1 MHLKSFQTTM
11 YACFVGYIV
20 QAIVN
25 NFAPLLFVT
34 FNREFGIPLSSITL
48 LITFNFLLQL
58 LVDLAAVYFVDRIG
72 YRASAVLAH
81 VFATAGLALLTVLPG
96 VTPDPFVGLFIS
108 VAIYAVG
115 GGLLEVIISPIVEAC
130 PTDNKEAAMSLLHSF
145 YCWGY
150 MGVVF
155 LSTVFFAVFGI
166 SNWRI
171 AALVWALVPLINGII
186 FTQVPI
192 QTLAEESGVE
202 DIPLGR
208 LLRRRIFWLLF
219 VMMMCAGT
227 CEQAVSQWASAY
239 AESALGIQK
248 WVGDLAGPMAF
259 AALMGTARLIYG
271 KKGEGLDL
279 QKFMVGSAVLCL
291 SSYLVVSL
299 SPWPALGLVGMALCG
314 FSVGIMWPG
323 TFSLA
328 TMSVKGGGMAMFS
341 LLALA
346 GDIGCSGG
354 PTLAGMVSAAAGDNL
369 RLGILAAIVFPL
381 ALLAC
386 LVFLRS
392 KRHEGLVKRSAVDG
406 EVAPDGA

>member
-1 MHLKSFQTTM
+1 MRLKSFQTTM

-25 NFAPLLFVT
+25 NFAPLLFLT
-34 FNREFGIPLSSITL
+34 FEGEFGIPLSSITL

-58 LVDLAAVYFVDRIG
+58 VVDLASVYFVDKIG
-72 YRASAVLAH
+72 YRISAVLAN
-81 VFATAGLALLTVLPG
+81 ALSAAGLILLTVLPG
-96 VTPDPFVGLFIS
+96 IAPDPFVGLFTA
-108 VAIYAVG
+108 VAIYAIG

-130 PTDNKEAAMSLLHSF
+130 PTDNKETAMSMLHSF
-145 YCWGY
+145 YCWGQ
-150 MGVVF
+150 MGVVL

-166 SNWRI
+166 GNWRI
-171 AALVWALVPLINGII
+171 AALIWAVVPALNMLV

-202 DIPLGR
+202 DIPLGT

-219 VMMMCAGT
+219 VMMMCAGA
-227 CEQAVSQWASAY
+227 CEQSVSQWASAF
-239 AESALGIQK
+239 AESALGVEK
-248 WVGDLAGPMAF
+248 WVGDLAGTMAF

-271 KKGEGLDL
+271 KKGETLDL
-279 QKFMVGSAVLCL
+279 QKFMLGSAALCIVSYLMISL
-291 SSYLVVSL
+291 SSSPVV
-299 SPWPALGLVGMALCG
+299 GLLGMALCG

-323 TFSLA
+323 TFSIA
-328 TMSVKGGGMAMFS
+328 TGAVKGGGMAMFS

-369 RLGILAAIVFPL
+369 RMGILAAIVCPV

-386 LVFLRS
+386 LLFLHR
-392 KRHEGLVKRSAVDG
+392 RTQTR
-406 EVAPDGA
+406 

>member
-1 MHLKSFQTTM
+1 MRLKSFQTTM

-25 NFAPLLFVT
+25 NFAPLLFLT
-34 FNREFGIPLSSITL
+34 FESEFGIPLSSITL

-58 LVDLAAVYFVDRIG
+58 VIDLASVYFVDRIG
-72 YRASAVLAH
+72 YRVSAVLSNA
-81 VFATAGLALLTVLPG
+81 FSATGLILLTVLPG
-96 VTPDPFVGLFIS
+96 ITPDPFVGLFVA
-108 VAIYAVG
+108 VAIYAIG

-130 PTDNKEAAMSLLHSF
+130 PTDDKETAMSMLHSF
-145 YCWGY
+145 YCWGQ
-150 MGVVF
+150 MGVVL

-166 SNWRI
+166 EHWRV
-171 AALVWALVPLINGII
+171 AALIWAVVPALNMLV

-202 DIPLGR
+202 DIPLGT

-219 VMMMCAGT
+219 VMMMCAGA
-227 CEQAVSQWASAY
+227 CEQSVSQWASAF
-239 AESALGIQK
+239 AESALGVEK

-271 KKGEGLDL
+271 KKGETLDL
-279 QKFMVGSAVLCL
+279 QKFMLGSAALCIVSYLMISL
-291 SSYLVVSL
+291 SS
-299 SPWPALGLVGMALCG
+299 SPVIGLLGMALCG

-323 TFSLA
+323 TFSIA
-328 TMSVKGGGMAMFS
+328 TGAVKGGGMAMFS

-369 RLGILAAIVFPL
+369 RMGILAAIVCPV

-386 LVFLRS
+386 LVFLR
-392 KRHEGLVKRSAVDG
+392 RRTQAR
-406 EVAPDGA
+406 

>member
-1 MHLKSFQTTM
+1 MKLKSFQTTM

-25 NFAPLLFVT
+25 NFAPLLFLT
-34 FNREFGIPLSSITL
+34 FESEFGIPLSSITL

-58 LVDLAAVYFVDRIG
+58 VIDLASVYFVDRIG
-72 YRASAVLAH
+72 YRVSAVLSNA
-81 VFATAGLALLTVLPG
+81 FSATGLILLTVLPG
-96 VTPDPFVGLFIS
+96 ITPDPFVGLFVA
-108 VAIYAVG
+108 VAIYAIG

-130 PTDNKEAAMSLLHSF
+130 PTDDKETAMSMLHSF
-145 YCWGY
+145 YCWGQ
-150 MGVVF
+150 MGVVL

-166 SNWRI
+166 EHWRV
-171 AALVWALVPLINGII
+171 AALIWAVVPALNMLV

-202 DIPLGR
+202 DIPLGT

-219 VMMMCAGT
+219 VMMMCAGA
-227 CEQAVSQWASAY
+227 CEQSVSQWASAF
-239 AESALGIQK
+239 AESALGVEK

-271 KKGEGLDL
+271 KKGETLDL
-279 QKFMVGSAVLCL
+279 QKFMLGSAALCIVSYLMISL
-291 SSYLVVSL
+291 SS
-299 SPWPALGLVGMALCG
+299 SPVIGLLGMALCG

-323 TFSLA
+323 TFSIA
-328 TMSVKGGGMAMFS
+328 TGAVKGGGMAMFS

-369 RLGILAAIVFPL
+369 RMGILAAIVCPV

-386 LVFLRS
+386 LVFLHR
-392 KRHEGLVKRSAVDG
+392 RTQTR
-406 EVAPDGA
+406 

>member
-1 MHLKSFQTTM
+1 MKLKSFQTTM

-25 NFAPLLFVT
+25 NFAPLLFLT
-34 FNREFGIPLSSITL
+34 FESEFGIPLSSITL

-58 LVDLAAVYFVDRIG
+58 VIDLASVYFVDRIG
-72 YRASAVLAH
+72 YRVSAVLSNA
-81 VFATAGLALLTVLPG
+81 FSATGLILLTVLPG
-96 VTPDPFVGLFIS
+96 ITPDPFVGLFVA
-108 VAIYAVG
+108 VAIYAIG

-130 PTDNKEAAMSLLHSF
+130 PTDDKETAMSMLHSF
-145 YCWGY
+145 YCWGQ
-150 MGVVF
+150 MGVVL

-166 SNWRI
+166 EHWRV
-171 AALVWALVPLINGII
+171 AALIWAVVPALNMLV

-202 DIPLGR
+202 DIPLGT

-219 VMMMCAGT
+219 VMMMCAGA
-227 CEQAVSQWASAY
+227 CEQSVSQWASAF
-239 AESALGIQK
+239 AESALGVEK

-271 KKGEGLDL
+271 KKGETLDL
-279 QKFMVGSAVLCL
+279 QKFMLGSAALCIVSYLMISL
-291 SSYLVVSL
+291 SS
-299 SPWPALGLVGMALCG
+299 SPVIGLLGMALCG

-323 TFSLA
+323 TFSIA
-328 TMSVKGGGMAMFS
+328 TGAVKGGGMAMFS

-369 RLGILAAIVFPL
+369 RMGILAAIVCPV

-386 LVFLRS
+386 LVFLR
-392 KRHEGLVKRSAVDG
+392 RRTQAR
-406 EVAPDGA
+406 

>member
-1 MHLKSFQTTM
+1 
-11 YACFVGYIV
+11 
-20 QAIVN
+20 
-25 NFAPLLFVT
+25 VT
-34 FNREFGIPLSSITL
+34 FNREFGIPLSGITL

-58 LVDLAAVYFVDRIG
+58 VVDLAAVYFVDRIG

-81 VFATAGLALLTVLPG
+81 VFATAGLVLLTVLPG
-96 VTPDPFVGLFIS
+96 LTPDPFVGLFVS

-150 MGVVF
+150 MGVVL
-155 LSTVFFAVFGI
+155 LSTVFYAVFGI
-166 SNWRI
+166 GNWRV
-171 AALVWALVPLINGII
+171 AALVWALVPLANGIV

-192 QTLAEESGVE
+192 QTLAEESGVG
-202 DIPLGR
+202 DIPLGS

-219 VMMMCAGT
+219 AMMMCAGA
-227 CEQAVSQWASAY
+227 CEQAVSQWASAF
-239 AESALGIQK
+239 AESALGVQK

-279 QKFMVGSAVLCL
+279 QRFMTGSAALCIASYLMISL
-291 SSYLVVSL
+291 SS
-299 SPWPALGLVGMALCG
+299 SPVLGLLGMALCG

-323 TFSLA
+323 TFSIA
-328 TMSVKGGGMAMFS
+328 TGAVKGGGMAMFS

-346 GDIGCSGG
+346 GDIGCSAG
-354 PTLAGMVSAAAGDNL
+354 PTLAGMVSAAAGNDL
-369 RLGILAAIVFPL
+369 RMGILAAAVFPA

-386 LVFLRS
+386 LLFLRS
-392 KRHEGLVKRSAVDG
+392 RWN
-406 EVAPDGA
+406 

>member
-1 MHLKSFQTTM
+1 MKLKSFQTTM
-11 YACFVGYIV
+11 YACFVGYII

-25 NFAPLLFVT
+25 NFAPLLFLT
-34 FNREFGIPLSSITL
+34 FESEFGIPLSSITL

-58 LVDLAAVYFVDRIG
+58 VIDLASVYFVDKIG
-72 YRASAVLAH
+72 YRVSAVLANA
-81 VFATAGLALLTVLPG
+81 FSAAGLILLTVLPG
-96 VTPDPFVGLFIS
+96 ITPDPFVGLFAA
-108 VAIYAVG
+108 VAIYAIG

-130 PTDNKEAAMSLLHSF
+130 PTDDKETAMSMLHSF
-145 YCWGY
+145 YCWGQ
-150 MGVVF
+150 MGVVL

-166 SNWRI
+166 EHWRV
-171 AALVWALVPLINGII
+171 AALIWAVVPALNMLV

-202 DIPLGR
+202 DIPLGT

-219 VMMMCAGT
+219 VMMMCAGA
-227 CEQAVSQWASAY
+227 CEQSVSQWASAF
-239 AESALGIQK
+239 AESALGVEK

-271 KKGEGLDL
+271 KKGETLDL
-279 QKFMVGSAVLCL
+279 QKFMLGSAALCIVSYLMISL
-291 SSYLVVSL
+291 SSSPVV
-299 SPWPALGLVGMALCG
+299 GLLGMALCG

-323 TFSLA
+323 TFSIA
-328 TMSVKGGGMAMFS
+328 TGAVKGGGMAMFS

-369 RLGILAAIVFPL
+369 RMGILAAIICPV

-386 LVFLRS
+386 LIFLR
-392 KRHEGLVKRSAVDG
+392 RRTQV
-406 EVAPDGA
+406 

>member
-1 MHLKSFQTTM
+1 MKLKSFQTTM
-11 YACFVGYIV
+11 YACFVGYII

-25 NFAPLLFVT
+25 NFAPLLFLT
-34 FNREFGIPLSSITL
+34 FESEFGIPLSSITL

-58 LVDLAAVYFVDRIG
+58 VIDLASVYFVDKIG
-72 YRASAVLAH
+72 YRVSAVLANA
-81 VFATAGLALLTVLPG
+81 FSAAGLILLTVLPG
-96 VTPDPFVGLFIS
+96 ITPDPFVGLFAA
-108 VAIYAVG
+108 VAIYAIG

-130 PTDNKEAAMSLLHSF
+130 PTDNKETAMSMLHSF
-145 YCWGY
+145 YCWGQ
-150 MGVVF
+150 MGVVL
-155 LSTVFFAVFGI
+155 LSTVFFGVFGI
-166 SNWRI
+166 AHWRI
-171 AALVWALVPLINGII
+171 AALIWAIVPTLNMLV

-202 DIPLGR
+202 DIPLGT

-219 VMMMCAGT
+219 VMMMCAGA
-227 CEQAVSQWASAY
+227 CEQSVSQWASAF
-239 AESALGIQK
+239 AESALGVEK

-271 KKGEGLDL
+271 KKGETLDL
-279 QKFMVGSAVLCL
+279 QKFMLGSAALCIVSYLMISL
-291 SSYLVVSL
+291 SS
-299 SPWPALGLVGMALCG
+299 SPVIGLLGMALCG

-323 TFSLA
+323 TFSIA
-328 TMSVKGGGMAMFS
+328 TGAVKGGGMAMFS

-369 RLGILAAIVFPL
+369 RMGILAAIVCPV

-386 LVFLRS
+386 LVFLR
-392 KRHEGLVKRSAVDG
+392 RRTQAR
-406 EVAPDGA
+406 

>member
-1 MHLKSFQTTM
+1 MRLKSFQTTM

-25 NFAPLLFVT
+25 NFAPLLFLT
-34 FNREFGIPLSSITL
+34 FEGEFGIPLSSITL

-58 LVDLAAVYFVDRIG
+58 VIDLASVYFVDKIG
-72 YRASAVLAH
+72 YRVSAVLAN
-81 VFATAGLALLTVLPG
+81 ALSAAGLILLTVLPG
-96 VTPDPFVGLFIS
+96 ITPDPFVGLFTA
-108 VAIYAVG
+108 VAIYAIG

-130 PTDNKEAAMSLLHSF
+130 PTDNKETAMSMLHSF
-145 YCWGY
+145 YCWGQ
-150 MGVVF
+150 MGVVL

-166 SNWRI
+166 GNWRI
-171 AALVWALVPLINGII
+171 AALIWAVVPALNMLV

-202 DIPLGR
+202 DIPLGT

-219 VMMMCAGT
+219 VMMMCAGA
-227 CEQAVSQWASAY
+227 CEQSVSQWASAF
-239 AESALGIQK
+239 AESALGVEK

-271 KKGEGLDL
+271 KKGETLDL
-279 QKFMVGSAVLCL
+279 QKFMLGSAALCIVSYLMISL
-291 SSYLVVSL
+291 SS
-299 SPWPALGLVGMALCG
+299 SPVIGLLGMALCG

-323 TFSLA
+323 TFSIA
-328 TMSVKGGGMAMFS
+328 TGAVKGGGMTMFS

-369 RLGILAAIVFPL
+369 RMGILAAIICPV

-386 LVFLRS
+386 LVFLHR
-392 KRHEGLVKRSAVDG
+392 RTQTR
-406 EVAPDGA
+406 

>member
-1 MHLKSFQTTM
+1 MRLKSFQTTM

-25 NFAPLLFVT
+25 NFAPLLFLT
-34 FNREFGIPLSSITL
+34 FEGEFGIPLSSITL

-58 LVDLAAVYFVDRIG
+58 VIDLASVYFVDKIG
-72 YRASAVLAH
+72 YRVSAVLAN
-81 VFATAGLALLTVLPG
+81 ALSAAGLILLTVLPG
-96 VTPDPFVGLFIS
+96 ITPDPFVGLFTA
-108 VAIYAVG
+108 VAIYAIG

-130 PTDNKEAAMSLLHSF
+130 PTDNKETAMSMLHSF
-145 YCWGY
+145 YCWGQ
-150 MGVVF
+150 MGVVL

-166 SNWRI
+166 GNWRI
-171 AALVWALVPLINGII
+171 AALIWAVVPALNMLV

-202 DIPLGR
+202 DIPLGT

-219 VMMMCAGT
+219 VMMMCAGA
-227 CEQAVSQWASAY
+227 CEQSVSQWASAF
-239 AESALGIQK
+239 AESALGVEK

-271 KKGEGLDL
+271 KKGETLDL
-279 QKFMVGSAVLCL
+279 QKFMLGSAALCIV
-291 SSYLVVSL
+291 SYLVISL
-299 SPWPALGLVGMALCG
+299 SSSPVIGLLGMALCG

-323 TFSLA
+323 TFSIA
-328 TMSVKGGGMAMFS
+328 TGAVKGGGMAMFS

-369 RLGILAAIVFPL
+369 RMGILAAIICPV

-386 LVFLRS
+386 LVFLHR
-392 KRHEGLVKRSAVDG
+392 RTQTR
-406 EVAPDGA
+406 

>member
-1 MHLKSFQTTM
+1 MKLKSFQTTM

-25 NFAPLLFVT
+25 NFAPLLFLT
-34 FNREFGIPLSSITL
+34 FESEFGIPLSSITL

-58 LVDLAAVYFVDRIG
+58 VIDLASVYFVDRIG
-72 YRASAVLAH
+72 YRVSAVLSNA
-81 VFATAGLALLTVLPG
+81 FSATGLILLTVLPG
-96 VTPDPFVGLFIS
+96 ITPDPFVGLFVA
-108 VAIYAVG
+108 VAIYAIG

-130 PTDNKEAAMSLLHSF
+130 PTDDKETAMSMLHSF
-145 YCWGY
+145 YCWGQ
-150 MGVVF
+150 MGVVL

-166 SNWRI
+166 EHWRV
-171 AALVWALVPLINGII
+171 AALIWAVVPALNMLV

-202 DIPLGR
+202 DIPLGT

-219 VMMMCAGT
+219 VMMMCAGA
-227 CEQAVSQWASAY
+227 CEQSVSQWASAF
-239 AESALGIQK
+239 AESALGVEK

-271 KKGEGLDL
+271 KKGETRDL
-279 QKFMVGSAVLCL
+279 QKFMLGSAALCIVSYLMISL
-291 SSYLVVSL
+291 SSSPVV
-299 SPWPALGLVGMALCG
+299 GLLGMALCG

-323 TFSLA
+323 TFSIA
-328 TMSVKGGGMAMFS
+328 TGAVKGGGMAMFS

-369 RLGILAAIVFPL
+369 RMGILAAIVCPV

-386 LVFLRS
+386 LLFLHR
-392 KRHEGLVKRSAVDG
+392 RTQTR
-406 EVAPDGA
+406 

>member
-1 MHLKSFQTTM
+1 MKLKSFQTTM

-25 NFAPLLFVT
+25 NFAPLLFLT
-34 FNREFGIPLSSITL
+34 FESEFGIPLSSITL

-58 LVDLAAVYFVDRIG
+58 VIDLASVYFVDRIG
-72 YRASAVLAH
+72 YRVSAVLSNA
-81 VFATAGLALLTVLPG
+81 FSATGLILLTVLPG
-96 VTPDPFVGLFIS
+96 ITPDPFVGLFVA
-108 VAIYAVG
+108 VAIYAIG

-130 PTDNKEAAMSLLHSF
+130 PTDNKETAMSMLHSF
-145 YCWGY
+145 YCWGQ
-150 MGVVF
+150 MGVVL

-166 SNWRI
+166 GNWRI
-171 AALVWALVPLINGII
+171 AALIWAVVPALNMLV

-202 DIPLGR
+202 DIPLGT

-219 VMMMCAGT
+219 VMMMCAGA
-227 CEQAVSQWASAY
+227 CEQSVSQWASAF
-239 AESALGIQK
+239 AESALGVEK

-271 KKGEGLDL
+271 KKGETLDL
-279 QKFMVGSAVLCL
+279 QKFMLDSAALCIVSYLMISL
-291 SSYLVVSL
+291 SS
-299 SPWPALGLVGMALCG
+299 SPVIGLLGMALCG

-323 TFSLA
+323 TFSIA
-328 TMSVKGGGMAMFS
+328 TGAVKGGGMAMFS

-369 RLGILAAIVFPL
+369 RMGILAAIVCPV

-386 LVFLRS
+386 LVFLR
-392 KRHEGLVKRSAVDG
+392 RRTQAR
-406 EVAPDGA
+406 

>member
-1 MHLKSFQTTM
+1 MRLKSFQTTM

-25 NFAPLLFVT
+25 NFAPLLFLT
-34 FNREFGIPLSSITL
+34 FEGEFGIPLSSITL

-58 LVDLAAVYFVDRIG
+58 VVDLASVYFVDKIG
-72 YRASAVLAH
+72 YRISAVLAN
-81 VFATAGLALLTVLPG
+81 ALSAAGLILLTVLPG
-96 VTPDPFVGLFIS
+96 IAPDPFVGLFTA
-108 VAIYAVG
+108 VAIYAIG

-130 PTDNKEAAMSLLHSF
+130 PTDNKETAMSMLHSF
-145 YCWGY
+145 YCWGQ
-150 MGVVF
+150 MGVVL

-166 SNWRI
+166 GNWRI
-171 AALVWALVPLINGII
+171 AALIWAVVPALNMLV

-202 DIPLGR
+202 DIPLGT

-219 VMMMCAGT
+219 VMMMCAGA
-227 CEQAVSQWASAY
+227 CEQSVSQWASAF
-239 AESALGIQK
+239 AESALGVEK

-271 KKGEGLDL
+271 KKGETLDL
-279 QKFMVGSAVLCL
+279 QKFMLGSAALCIVSYLMISL
-291 SSYLVVSL
+291 SSSPVV
-299 SPWPALGLVGMALCG
+299 GLLGMALCG

-323 TFSLA
+323 TFSIA
-328 TMSVKGGGMAMFS
+328 TGAVKGGGMAMFS

-369 RLGILAAIVFPL
+369 RMGILAAIVCPV

-386 LVFLRS
+386 LLFLHR
-392 KRHEGLVKRSAVDG
+392 RTQTR
-406 EVAPDGA
+406 

>member
-1 MHLKSFQTTM
+1 MKLKSFQTTM
-11 YACFVGYIV
+11 YAGFVGYIV

-25 NFAPLLFVT
+25 NFAPLLFLT
-34 FNREFGIPLSSITL
+34 FESEFGIPLSSITL

-58 LVDLAAVYFVDRIG
+58 VIDLASVYFVDRIG
-72 YRASAVLAH
+72 YRVSAVLSNA
-81 VFATAGLALLTVLPG
+81 FSATGLILLTVLPG
-96 VTPDPFVGLFIS
+96 ITPDPFVGLFVA
-108 VAIYAVG
+108 VAIYAIG

-130 PTDNKEAAMSLLHSF
+130 PTDDKETAMSMLHSF
-145 YCWGY
+145 YCWGQ
-150 MGVVF
+150 MGVVL

-166 SNWRI
+166 EHWRV
-171 AALVWALVPLINGII
+171 AALIWAVVPALNMLV

-202 DIPLGR
+202 DIPLGT

-219 VMMMCAGT
+219 VMMMCAGA
-227 CEQAVSQWASAY
+227 CEQSVSQWASAF
-239 AESALGIQK
+239 AESALGVEK

-271 KKGEGLDL
+271 KKGETLDL
-279 QKFMVGSAVLCL
+279 QKFMLGSAALCIVSYLMISL
-291 SSYLVVSL
+291 SS
-299 SPWPALGLVGMALCG
+299 SPVIGLLGMALCG

-323 TFSLA
+323 TFSIA
-328 TMSVKGGGMAMFS
+328 TGAVKGGGMAMFS

-369 RLGILAAIVFPL
+369 RMGILAAIVCPV

-386 LVFLRS
+386 LVFLR
-392 KRHEGLVKRSAVDG
+392 RRTQAR
-406 EVAPDGA
+406 